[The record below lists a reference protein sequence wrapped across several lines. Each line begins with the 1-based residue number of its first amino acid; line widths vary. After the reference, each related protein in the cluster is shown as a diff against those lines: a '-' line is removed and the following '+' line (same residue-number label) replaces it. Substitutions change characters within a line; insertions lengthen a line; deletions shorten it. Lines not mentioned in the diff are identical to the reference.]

1 MSHAASPADRPVSAA
16 RLVLFDLDHT
26 LLDADT
32 DVLWCAFLIGEGL
45 LDRSVFEARNAAME
59 QGYRAGTVTAAAFSG
74 FYLSTLADRL
84 VEDTDAMRRRF
95 VAREV
100 LPRMKPAAL
109 DCLNR
114 HQRRG
119 DRVILTTAT
128 SRVLTEPTA
137 EALGIDELIAT
148 EAELANTP
156 AGPRYTGRPVG
167 TLNMREGKVERL
179 RAWLGSADVDA
190 DAEGRAIPRA
200 DVAPSALA
208 AAVFYSDSANDLPL
222 LRAVGH
228 AVAVDP
234 DRRLRQ
240 EAALRAWPVYYWRR

>member
-1 MSHAASPADRPVSAA
+1 VTGPASSFGRSTAAAG

-32 DVLWCAFLIGEGL
+32 DVLWCGFLIGEGL
-45 LDRSVFEARNAAME
+45 LDRAAFEARNAAME

-84 VEDTDAMRRRF
+84 VVEIDALRRRF

-109 DCLNR
+109 ECLSR

-148 EAELANTP
+148 EAELETTP

-179 RAWLGSADVDA
+179 RAWLDPA
-190 DAEGRAIPRA
+190 DANGAGRTEPRA
-200 DVAPSALA
+200 DA
-208 AAVFYSDSANDLPL
+208 AIAAVTSAVFYSDSANDLPL
-222 LRAVGH
+222 LQAVGH

-234 DRRLRQ
+234 DGRLRQ
-240 EAALRAWPVYYWRR
+240 AAALHRWPVYYWRR

>member
-1 MSHAASPADRPVSAA
+1 LAA

-32 DVLWCAFLIGEGL
+32 DVLWCAFLIEEGL
-45 LDRSVFEARNAAME
+45 VDRTAFEARNAAME

-84 VEDTDAMRRRF
+84 VDETDALRRRF

-109 DCLNR
+109 DCLRR

-137 EALGIDELIAT
+137 EALGIEELIAT
-148 EAELANTP
+148 DAEVATTP
-156 AGPRYTGRPVG
+156 AGPCYTGRPVG

-179 RAWLGSADVDA
+179 RTWLEQEATPPAAFPGA
-190 DAEGRAIPRA
+190 
-200 DVAPSALA
+200 APSGSRPAA
-208 AAVFYSDSANDLPL
+208 MTAAVFYSDSANDLPL

-234 DRRLRQ
+234 DGRLRR
-240 EAALRAWPVYYWRR
+240 EAALNGWPVYYWRS